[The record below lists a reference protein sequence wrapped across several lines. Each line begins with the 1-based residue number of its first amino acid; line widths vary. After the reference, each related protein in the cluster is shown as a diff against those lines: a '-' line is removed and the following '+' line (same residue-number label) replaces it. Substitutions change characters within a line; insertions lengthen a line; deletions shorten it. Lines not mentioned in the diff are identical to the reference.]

1 MTKLTL
7 LELRSPPLQFGG
19 AAHTSDPKAGLEAA
33 GPFDIRFGSARK
45 DTINLGVIGPA
56 LLVDDARK
64 WVDRVAAGIP
74 ALSASSALRR
84 PFPPFEAVFRKT
96 LVHTDHMTVVLEGE
110 ADPLELALALADP
123 FDRFQAVVD
132 LYSEALDR
140 LSRRDVNRPDL
151 VLLCLPD
158 SVVES
163 CRTVERRSTDDE
175 RDRAQAIR
183 KSKASRQGDF
193 FDVLDEIEEGADD
206 LLKRDLRQ
214 ALKARALAARLP
226 IQLVTSRLV
235 YDSAK
240 GEDPA
245 TRAWN
250 FSVGIYYKAGGIP
263 WRLTPPGPDT
273 CYVGVTFHH
282 FHSRQRHVVQS
293 SLAQAFSSEGEGFA
307 IRGTGVPVAPHQR
320 LNVHLSEE
328 QAFDLG
334 TRILNEYLLRTGRSP
349 LRLVIHK
356 TSHFDDAEVR
366 GFGSALADVPIVSLV
381 TMVPSAV
388 RLIRF
393 SQYPPKVGTVFNLN
407 GARTYLYTSGFI
419 PEIDTYPGPHIPQP
433 FEIRSLGPEDP
444 MVSATDV
451 FNLTRMNWNTAD
463 VRGKWPVTLSFARRV
478 GGILNEYG
486 DQDPEET
493 SFRYFV

>member
-1 MTKLTL
+1 MTKLSL
-7 LELRSPPLQFGG
+7 LELRPPPLQFGG
-19 AAHTSDPKAGLEAA
+19 AAMTSDPKTGLEIA

-45 DTINLGVIGPA
+45 DAIHLGIIGPA
-56 LLVDDARK
+56 ALADDTCK
-64 WVDRVAAGIP
+64 WLERVSAGIP
-74 ALSASSALRR
+74 AIIALNALRR
-84 PFPPFEAVFRKT
+84 PFPPFSDVFRKR
-96 LVHTDHMTVVLEGE
+96 LVHSPHMAIHLTGQP
-110 ADPLELALALADP
+110 DSLELALACVDE

-132 LYSEALDR
+132 LYGDALDR
-140 LSRRDVNRPDL
+140 LSHRDVNRPDL

-158 SVVES
+158 AVLEK
-163 CRTVERRSTDDE
+163 CRTVERKATEAE
-175 RDRAQAIR
+175 RERAKLLR
-183 KSKASRQGDF
+183 KARASRQGNF
-193 FDVLDEIEEGADD
+193 FDLLDEVEEGEDD

-226 IQLVTSRLV
+226 IQIVTSRLV

-250 FSVGIYYKAGGIP
+250 FSVGLYYKAGGIP
-263 WRLTPPGPDT
+263 WRLTPPGPDS
-273 CYVGVTFHH
+273 CFVGVSFHH
-282 FHSRQRHVVQS
+282 FRTRQRHVVQS

-307 IRGTGVPVAPHQR
+307 IRGSGVAVAPDQR
-320 LNVHLSEE
+320 LNVHLSGE
-328 QAFDLG
+328 QAFELG
-334 TRILNEYLLRTGRSP
+334 TRIVSEYVLRTGRSP

-356 TSHFDDAEVR
+356 TSHFDVAEIE
-366 GFGSALADVPIVSLV
+366 GFRSALSDVPIVSLV
-381 TMVPSAV
+381 TMVPSEF
-388 RLIRF
+388 RLLRF
-393 SQYPPKVGTVFNLN
+393 GQYPPKVGTVCSVNSS
-407 GARTYLYTSGFI
+407 RTYLYTSGFI
-419 PEIDTYPGPHIPQP
+419 PEIETYPGPHIPQP
-433 FEIRSLGPEDP
+433 FEVRSVGPEDP
-444 MVSATDV
+444 MVAATDI